1 MAFIRRQS
9 DGAPVFPGRGK
20 KEQRLRSPAFIA
32 FFALSVS
39 ALVVAA
45 CGNSRDKLNL
55 AVWNPYSADPPRD
68 ENFHGGPA
76 AVLRA
81 YDTNKDGTVTRE
93 EFQAQLRAEFLAA
106 DIGRTG
112 CLSNTEVLA
121 INQKRI
127 EADQS
132 TATPLQDW
140 NQDGCVNYQEF
151 ATAPASLF
159 TQFDLN
165 RDGRVTALEL
175 DPRAGRGGRG
185 ATLPGTE
192 GAGRGG
198 RGGPP
203 PQ

>member
-1 MAFIRRQS
+1 M
-9 DGAPVFPGRGK
+9 
-20 KEQRLRSPAFIA
+20 KEHHLRSPAMLVA
-32 FFALSVS
+32 S
-39 ALVVAA
+39 ALILSGLALVA
-45 CGNSRDKLNL
+45 CGNSRDKINPE
-55 AVWNPYSADPPRD
+55 VWNPFSAGPPRD
-68 ENFHGGPA
+68 ENYHGGPA
-76 AVLRA
+76 AILRG
-81 YDTNKDGTVTRE
+81 YDTNKDGILTRD
-93 EFQAQLRAEFLAA
+93 EFQAQLRAEFIAA
-106 DIGRTG
+106 DTGRTG
-112 CLSNTEVLA
+112 CLTNAEVLA

-159 TQFDLN
+159 AQFDKN
-165 RDGRVTALEL
+165 RDGRVSALEL

-185 ATLPGTE
+185 AQLPGAE
-192 GAGRGG
+192 GTGRGG

>member
-1 MAFIRRQS
+1 MKEQLLR
-9 DGAPVFPGRGK
+9 APVF
-20 KEQRLRSPAFIA
+20 LAF
-32 FFALSVS
+32 S
-39 ALVVAA
+39 ALFLTALAVTA
-45 CGNSRDKLNL
+45 CGNSRDKINPE
-55 AVWNPYSADPPRD
+55 VWNPFSAGPPRD
-68 ENFHGGPA
+68 ENYHGGPA
-76 AVLRA
+76 AILRG
-81 YDTNKDGTVTRE
+81 YDTNKDSILTRD
-93 EFQAQLRAEFLAA
+93 EFQARLRAEFVAA
-106 DIGRTG
+106 DSGRTG
-112 CLSNTEVLA
+112 CLTNEEVIA

-140 NQDGCVNYQEF
+140 NQDGCVTYAEF

-159 TQFDLN
+159 TQFDQN

-185 ATLPGTE
+185 AQLPGAE
-192 GAGRGG
+192 GTGGRGG